1 LLSTGFT
8 LPYALVQPV
17 LGALADMFSKTRLI
31 SICMLI
37 LGLTTIACGFATN
50 FDTLMTLRVLAGIT
64 AGGVFPIALAVA
76 GDRVPVAQRQ
86 VAIGR
91 LLFAAMSGNLLGAS
105 GAGVIGDLIGWRG
118 VFFATG
124 AIDLIALAFAI
135 PGFRGMNETP
145 GRFDLSNFIPN
156 YRAVFGNPLAK
167 YCFGAV
173 FLEAIFLFGVFP
185 YMAVLL
191 RSEGVTRASIAGVVI
206 GGFAIGG
213 IIYTLTVSWLVTH
226 IGERRLMASGG
237 MVMAIC
243 LAVDRAAR
251 ALAGRIRQF
260 RFCRFRLLPAA
271 RLHPGLCHRT
281 RAGGAR
287 LCDRRAF
294 GIFLSRPGDWAGGLW
309 LGPQQRRHHSG
320 AADGHGRFDADRLDL
335 RATPSASRSA
345 ASAIGRDAL
354 VGHPDTFRQS
364 ARLPE
369 HVDWH
374 AAARIPV
381 AANAQP
387 FRLEPRDQLFADGHG
402 AVLVEGAVIAETVE
416 IELERLRLD

>member
-1 LLSTGFT
+1 MGRVLNLMAFVVFATSLFMRSVDPVIPQIAAGLNVAPTTAALLSTGFT

-37 LGLTTIACGFATN
+37 LGLTTIACGLATN

-135 PGFRGMNETP
+135 PGFRGMNDTP

-243 LAVDRAAR
+243 LAVIALRAPWPVEFVNFVFVGFGFYLLHGCIQVFVTELAPGAR
-251 ALAGRIRQF
+251 ASATAG
-260 RFCRFRLLPAA
+260 
-271 RLHPGLCHRT
+271 HS
-281 RAGGAR
+281 
-287 LCDRRAF
+287 AF
-294 GIFLSRPGDWAGGLW
+294 FFLG
-309 LGPQQRRHHSG
+309 Q
-320 AADGHGRFDADRLDL
+320 
-335 RATPSASRSA
+335 
-345 ASAIGRDAL
+345 AIGPVVYGLGLNSVGIIPVLLTGTVVLTLTGWTCAL
-354 VGHPDTFRQS
+354 RLRHPD
-364 ARLPE
+364 
-369 HVDWH
+369 
-374 AAARIPV
+374 
-381 AANAQP
+381 QP
-387 FRLEPRDQLFADGHG
+387 RPR
-402 AVLVEGAVIAETVE
+402 
-416 IELERLRLD
+416 

>member
-1 LLSTGFT
+1 MGRVLNLMAFVVFATSLFMRSVDPVIPQIASGLNVESTTAALLSTGFT
-8 LPYALVQPV
+8 LPYALIQPV

-50 FDTLMTLRVLAGIT
+50 FETLMTLRVLAGIT

-86 VAIGR
+86 VAIGK

-124 AIDLIALAFAI
+124 AIDLIALAFAL

-145 GRFDLSNFIPN
+145 GRFDLSSFIPN

-191 RSEGVTRASIAGVVI
+191 RSEGVTSASIAGVVI
-206 GGFAIGG
+206 AGFGVGGL
-213 IIYTLTVSWLVTH
+213 IYTIMVSRLLNTF
-226 IGERRLMASGG
+226 GERRLMAAGG
-237 MVMAIC
+237 MLMAFGLVVIAQRMPWPVEFANFVLLGFSFYFLHGC
-243 LAVDRAAR
+243 LQVYVTELAPGAR
-251 ALAGRIRQF
+251 ASATAGHSFFFFIGQALGPVVYGLGLSSGIGIIPV
-260 RFCRFRLLPAA
+260 LLLGAVVLTA
-271 RLHPGLCHRT
+271 TGWICALRLHRK
-281 RAGGAR
+281 
-287 LCDRRAF
+287 
-294 GIFLSRPGDWAGGLW
+294 
-309 LGPQQRRHHSG
+309 
-320 AADGHGRFDADRLDL
+320 
-335 RATPSASRSA
+335 
-345 ASAIGRDAL
+345 
-354 VGHPDTFRQS
+354 
-364 ARLPE
+364 
-369 HVDWH
+369 
-374 AAARIPV
+374 
-381 AANAQP
+381 N
-387 FRLEPRDQLFADGHG
+387 
-402 AVLVEGAVIAETVE
+402 
-416 IELERLRLD
+416 

>member
-1 LLSTGFT
+1 MGRVLNLMAFVVFATSLFMRSVDPVIPQIASGLNVEPTTAALLSTGFT
-8 LPYALVQPV
+8 LPYALIQPV

-50 FDTLMTLRVLAGIT
+50 FETLMTLRVLAGIT

-86 VAIGR
+86 VAIGK

-124 AIDLIALAFAI
+124 AIDLIALAFAL

-145 GRFDLSNFIPN
+145 GRFDLSSFIPN

-191 RSEGVTRASIAGVVI
+191 RSEGVTSASIAGVVI
-206 GGFAIGG
+206 AGFGVGGL
-213 IIYTLTVSWLVTH
+213 IYTIMVSRLLNSF
-226 IGERRLMASGG
+226 GERRLMAAGG
-237 MVMAIC
+237 MLMAFGLVVIALRMPWPVEFANFVLLGFSFYFLHGC
-243 LAVDRAAR
+243 LQVYVTELAPGAR
-251 ALAGRIRQF
+251 ASATAGHSFFFFIGQALGPVVYGLGLSSGIGIIPV
-260 RFCRFRLLPAA
+260 LLLGAVVLTA
-271 RLHPGLCHRT
+271 TGWICALRLHRK
-281 RAGGAR
+281 
-287 LCDRRAF
+287 
-294 GIFLSRPGDWAGGLW
+294 
-309 LGPQQRRHHSG
+309 
-320 AADGHGRFDADRLDL
+320 
-335 RATPSASRSA
+335 
-345 ASAIGRDAL
+345 
-354 VGHPDTFRQS
+354 
-364 ARLPE
+364 
-369 HVDWH
+369 
-374 AAARIPV
+374 
-381 AANAQP
+381 N
-387 FRLEPRDQLFADGHG
+387 
-402 AVLVEGAVIAETVE
+402 
-416 IELERLRLD
+416 

>member
-1 LLSTGFT
+1 MGRVLNLMAFVVFATSLFMRSVDPVIPQIASGLNVEPTTAALLSTGFT
-8 LPYALVQPV
+8 LPYALIQPV

-50 FDTLMTLRVLAGIT
+50 FETLMTLRVLAGIT

-86 VAIGR
+86 VAIGK

-124 AIDLIALAFAI
+124 AIDLIALAFAL

-145 GRFDLSNFIPN
+145 GRFDLSSFIPN

-191 RSEGVTRASIAGVVI
+191 RSEGVTSASIAGVVI
-206 GGFAIGG
+206 AGFGVGGL
-213 IIYTLTVSWLVTH
+213 IYTIMVSRLLNTF
-226 IGERRLMASGG
+226 GERRLMAAGG
-237 MVMAIC
+237 MLMAFGLVVIALRMPWPVEFANFVLLGFSFYFLHGC
-243 LAVDRAAR
+243 LQVYVTELAPGAR
-251 ALAGRIRQF
+251 ASATAGHSFFFFIGQALGPVVYGLGLSSGIGIIPV
-260 RFCRFRLLPAA
+260 LLLGAVVLTA
-271 RLHPGLCHRT
+271 TGWICALRLHRK
-281 RAGGAR
+281 
-287 LCDRRAF
+287 
-294 GIFLSRPGDWAGGLW
+294 
-309 LGPQQRRHHSG
+309 
-320 AADGHGRFDADRLDL
+320 
-335 RATPSASRSA
+335 
-345 ASAIGRDAL
+345 
-354 VGHPDTFRQS
+354 
-364 ARLPE
+364 
-369 HVDWH
+369 
-374 AAARIPV
+374 
-381 AANAQP
+381 N
-387 FRLEPRDQLFADGHG
+387 
-402 AVLVEGAVIAETVE
+402 
-416 IELERLRLD
+416 

>member
-1 LLSTGFT
+1 MGRVLNLMAFVVFATSLFMRSVDPVIPQIASGLNVEPTTAALLSTGFT
-8 LPYALVQPV
+8 LPYALIQPV

-50 FDTLMTLRVLAGIT
+50 FETLMSLRVLAGIT

-86 VAIGR
+86 VAIGK

-124 AIDLIALAFAI
+124 AIDLIALMLAL

-145 GRFDLSNFIPN
+145 GRFDLSSFIPN

-206 GGFAIGG
+206 AGFGVGGL
-213 IIYTLTVSWLVTH
+213 IYTIMVSRLLNTF
-226 IGERRLMASGG
+226 GERRLMAAGG
-237 MVMAIC
+237 MLMAFGLVVIALRMPWPVEFANFVLLGFSFYFLHGC
-243 LAVDRAAR
+243 LQVYVTELAPGAR
-251 ALAGRIRQF
+251 ASATAGHSFFFFIGQALGPVVYGLGLSSGIGIIPVLVLGAVVLTATGWI
-260 RFCRFRLLPAA
+260 CAL
-271 RLHPGLCHRT
+271 RLHRK
-281 RAGGAR
+281 
-287 LCDRRAF
+287 
-294 GIFLSRPGDWAGGLW
+294 
-309 LGPQQRRHHSG
+309 
-320 AADGHGRFDADRLDL
+320 
-335 RATPSASRSA
+335 
-345 ASAIGRDAL
+345 
-354 VGHPDTFRQS
+354 
-364 ARLPE
+364 
-369 HVDWH
+369 
-374 AAARIPV
+374 
-381 AANAQP
+381 N
-387 FRLEPRDQLFADGHG
+387 
-402 AVLVEGAVIAETVE
+402 
-416 IELERLRLD
+416 